1 MVTYYKRTTSIPVL
15 KQTDSKRDVWVNL
28 LQPTA
33 AELHQI
39 CDDFYF
45 PYEDIHHVLDKD
57 EKAQIEIGEKY
68 VLIVFQIPHAGK
80 ALPFSIILTRSAII
94 TISLEQ
100 YGFLNTVLERPPAD
114 FHTSK
119 RTRATLHFYRLALKS
134 FMRGL
139 EQTEQKMEKLEADII
154 QGHKANNS
162 LQNILKLQ
170 KQLIYF
176 NTAIVSNEGILEK
189 MLQEPA
195 IPKYQ
200 SDQDVLNDLLLEN
213 TQAKAMISI
222 YTQILSTLGETY
234 SSLINNNVN
243 HTMKILT
250 SFTIIM
256 TIPTILSS
264 LYGMNVIL
272 PLQDHPLAFLFVL
285 GLTAVLAIVSAI
297 VFRFMRW
304 L

>member
-1 MVTYYKRTTSIPVL
+1 MLAYYKRTSSTPVL

-28 LQPTA
+28 LQPTP
-33 AELHQI
+33 AELHRV
-39 CDDFYF
+39 CDEFYL
-45 PYEDIHHVLDKD
+45 PYEDIYHVLDKD

-80 ALPFSIILTRSAII
+80 ALPFSIIITRSAIV

-139 EQTEQKMEKLEADII
+139 EQTEQKMEKLESAIMKGTRTTD
-154 QGHKANNS
+154 S

-243 HTMKILT
+243 HTMKVLT

-256 TIPTILSS
+256 TIPTVISS
-264 LYGMNVIL
+264 TYGMNIWL
-272 PLQDHPLAFLFVL
+272 PLQNHPFAFLIVMA
-285 GLTAVLAIVSAI
+285 LTVALALIATVI
-297 VFRFMRW
+297 FRFMRW

>member
-1 MVTYYKRTTSIPVL
+1 MLAYYKRTNSAPVL
-15 KQTDSKRDVWVNL
+15 KKTESKRDVWVNL
-28 LQPTA
+28 LQPTPG
-33 AELHQI
+33 ELHKV
-39 CDDFYF
+39 CDEFYL
-45 PYEDIHHVLDKD
+45 PYEDIHHILDKD
-57 EKAQIEIGEKY
+57 EKAQIEIGEKH

-80 ALPFSIILTRSAII
+80 ALPFSLILTRSAII

-100 YGFLNTVLERPPAD
+100 YGFLSTILERPPAD
-114 FHTSK
+114 FYTSK

-139 EQTEQKMEKLEADII
+139 EQTEQRMEKLEASIMK
-154 QGHKANNS
+154 GHRATDS

-256 TIPTILSS
+256 TIPTVISS
-264 LYGMNVIL
+264 TYGMNIGL
-272 PLQDHPLAFLFVL
+272 PLQSHPFAFLIVMA
-285 GLTAVLAIVSAI
+285 GTALLAVVAAVI
-297 VFRFMRW
+297 FRFMRW